1 MSELALND
9 CIRAWQDKIERI
21 EKRALDDDAVRR
33 IRADFEINRLEI
45 AMSLRE
51 NDIESG
57 GMLKL
62 DKLRSELKAALE
74 TANSRFK
81 TENLGVIT
89 RPGNAFNGMFE
100 EIH

>member
-1 MSELALND
+1 MDKLALNN
-9 CIRAWQDKIERI
+9 CIRAWQVGISRI

-45 AMSLRE
+45 AMALRE

-62 DKLRSELKAALE
+62 GKLKSELEAALKAAN
-74 TANSRFK
+74 TRFK
-81 TENLGVIT
+81 SENLAVIT
-89 RPGNAFNGMFE
+89 RPGNAFDAMLE
-100 EIH
+100 ESH